1 MSNYIISHYSY
12 IVLYIF
18 RYLCLSFVCS
28 FDLHNREKHTVPRTE
43 RFFMVPSVW
52 PKKFQFGILQNPI
65 LKNGSLS
72 TTVAELDEYM
82 LCSTPQQPIQS
93 WVHEYLLAYRDSF
106 GSSLDLVPLVSKSF
120 LQCLNRFPDTEIPSL
135 IISHQF
141 KGTPV
146 AGNLENQL
154 LLISIN
160 WKPLKPSNP
169 VA

>member
-43 RFFMVPSVW
+43 RFSWSPVFDLRSFSLESYKIPS
-52 PKKFQFGILQNPI
+52 